1 MRVEELELVPV
12 EVPLR
17 MRFRRVES
25 RRAVLVGGPAGW
37 GEFSPFPEYPP
48 SVAVRWWQAAVEAAT
63 TPFPPPRRS
72 RIPVNVTVPGTDPHT
87 AFRLVVE
94 SGCGAAKVKVAEP
107 GGRFED
113 DLARVAAVREA
124 LGEDG
129 ALRVDANGA
138 WSVDEAE
145 ERLRRLDDFRLEYV
159 EQPCATLPELVELR
173 RRISLPVAVD
183 EGVRLAEH
191 PLQVVEAGG
200 CDLVVLKVQP
210 LGGVSRVL
218 ELAAS
223 AGVPVVLSSAL
234 ETSVGLAAGLAAAA
248 ALSELSHHCGLG
260 TALLLA
266 GDVVPDPLT
275 PVDGSVEVRRPSP
288 DEELTARWRPHP
300 EVEQAMLERVREVAA
315 WEARR

>member
-1 MRVEELELVPV
+1 MTVEELELVAV

-25 RRAVLVGGPAGW
+25 RRAVLVRGPAGW

-48 SVAVRWWQAAVEAAT
+48 EVAVRWWRAAVEAAT
-63 TPFPPPRRS
+63 TPLPPPMRS
-72 RIPVNVTVPGTDPHT
+72 RIPVNVTVPATDPHT

-94 SGCGAAKVKVAEP
+94 SGCTAAKVKVAEP
-107 GGRFED
+107 GGSFED

-138 WSVDEAE
+138 WSVEQAE
-145 ERLRRLDDFRLEYV
+145 QRLRRLDDFRLEYA

-173 RRISLPVAVD
+173 RRIGVPIAVD
-183 EGVRLAEH
+183 EAVRLAEH
-191 PLQVVEAGG
+191 PLQAVEAGG

-218 ELAAS
+218 ELAA
-223 AGVPVVLSSAL
+223 AVGVPVVVSSAL
-234 ETSVGLAAGLAAAA
+234 ETSVGLAAGLEAAA
-248 ALSELSHHCGLG
+248 ALPELPHHCGLG
-260 TALLLA
+260 TALLLG
-266 GDVVPDPLT
+266 GDVVPDPLI
-275 PVDGSVEVRRPSP
+275 PVDGVLEVRRPVP
-288 DEELTARWRPHP
+288 VEELTARWRPQP